1 MWRVLL
7 CSGHRYMYSINLIV
21 NLDGFQETF
30 FRPFL
35 NALGIQYMEMSQVT
49 FPDNFQI
56 LHVCGRLHDCTCKST
71 AVQRICWWATCT
83 IQQGSKD
90 LFLQVLWLCQTTSVT
105 LQINNI
111 KHFIVHCILCSKLCF
126 SVRVSDRMSFL

>member
-30 FRPFL
+30 FSPFL
-35 NALGIQYMEMSQVT
+35 NALGNWYST
-49 FPDNFQI
+49 WKCHKWHFQI

-71 AVQRICWWATCT
+71 AVQGICWWASCT
-83 IQQGSKD
+83 IQQGSKY

-105 LQINNI
+105 SQINNI